1 MTVDGG
7 RLRQVPPRQVA
18 GLVRKRSWRFVFFQ
32 HASLA
37 MLTRTR
43 DLVLASRRSSA
54 HPSAQVHCATMV
66 PSTFLVD
73 SFSGATAPLLV
84 LADSAPDFMRAIGRM
99 HPVGVHFP
107 IALALVA
114 AGIECWRTVSRR
126 EGLSPLTLPL
136 LCIAAVSSVMVASS
150 GWINAAHEYSGEDSS
165 TLALHR
171 WLGISTAIAL
181 CLLAWWCRVLTA
193 RTQLTVAKSIAA
205 IGAFR
210 VASIVVGAAVAATG
224 HFGGDLVHGE
234 GYLLECLF
242 PSTSAAKSDDASV
255 DDSAVVAVELT
266 DNDRAFI
273 EQVYPILQANCFE
286 CHGAKKQKG
295 GLRLDSN
302 AWLFN
307 GDEADWA
314 VIPNNSA
321 DSELFHRISL
331 DRTDPDAMPPEGDA
345 LTAQDREIIRE
356 WIDNGAAYPNMRP
369 GVAGARG
376 IPSAAAT
383 AAAIASGAIAVGEAT
398 NVDIDPAVRSKAES
412 ATKQLLARG
421 VLVQPVAMESPLLD
435 VNASRAEPALGDGDA
450 QLLADIAPIVANLNL
465 SKTAITDAGLAMIGA
480 MPHLEKLR
488 LDSTAVTDEGLNSL
502 GTLARVQSI
511 NLVASKVTSAS
522 IAWMQAQP
530 MLTRVYVWQTALD
543 NAEDIAGIAKSG
555 KITAVGGDF
564 PLAQPTTPPMPL
576 DAKIDA
582 PPSDATSPAP
592 AKPEPAQP
600 DPATTEPAQSDPKPT
615 T

>member
-1 MTVDGG
+1 
-7 RLRQVPPRQVA
+7 
-18 GLVRKRSWRFVFFQ
+18 
-32 HASLA
+32 
-37 MLTRTR
+37 
-43 DLVLASRRSSA
+43 
-54 HPSAQVHCATMV
+54 MV
-66 PSTFLVD
+66 PNALLVD
-73 SFSGATAPLLV
+73 ALSGATAPFLV

-99 HPVGVHFP
+99 HPIGVHFP

-126 EGLSPLTLPL
+126 EGLSPMTLPL

-150 GWINAAHEYSGEDSS
+150 GWINAAHEYSGEDST

-171 WLGISTAIAL
+171 WLGICTAIAL
-181 CLLAWWCRVLTA
+181 CIVAWWCRALTA
-193 RTQLTVAKSIAA
+193 QTQLTVAKSTAA

-210 VASIVVGAAVAATG
+210 VAVVGVAVAVAATG

-234 GYLLECLF
+234 GYLLDCLI
-242 PSTSAAKSDDASV
+242 SRGSEANSDNSSGSV
-255 DDSAVVAVELT
+255 ADDSAAVEVVLT
-266 DNDRAFI
+266 DNDRVFI

-314 VIPNNSA
+314 VVPSNSA
-321 DSELFHRISL
+321 DSELFHRVSL
-331 DRTDPDAMPPEGDA
+331 DRNDPDTMPPEGNG
-345 LTAQDREIIRE
+345 LTAQELEIIRA

-383 AAAIASGAIAVGEAT
+383 AAAIASGAIAVGETT
-398 NVDIDPAVRSKAES
+398 NVDIDPAVRLKAES
-412 ATKQLLARG
+412 AATQLLARG
-421 VLVQPVAMESPLLD
+421 VLVQPIAMESSLLD
-435 VNASRAEPALGDGDA
+435 VNASRAEPALSDA
-450 QLLADIAPIVANLNL
+450 DAKLLADIAPIVANLNL
-465 SKTAITDAGLAMIGA
+465 AKSAITDAGLAQIGP

-488 LDSTAVTDEGLNSL
+488 LDSTAVTDEGLESL

-522 IAWMQAQP
+522 IKWMQKQP
-530 MLTRVYVWQTALD
+530 QLTRVYVWQTALD
-543 NAEDIAGIAKSG
+543 NAKDIADIAQNG

-564 PLAQPTTPPMPL
+564 PLAQPTTPPMPI

-582 PPSDATSPAP
+582 VPSATTSPEP
-592 AKPEPAQP
+592 AKPEPAAP
-600 DPATTEPAQSDPKPT
+600 APATTEPASSDPKPT
-615 T
+615 A